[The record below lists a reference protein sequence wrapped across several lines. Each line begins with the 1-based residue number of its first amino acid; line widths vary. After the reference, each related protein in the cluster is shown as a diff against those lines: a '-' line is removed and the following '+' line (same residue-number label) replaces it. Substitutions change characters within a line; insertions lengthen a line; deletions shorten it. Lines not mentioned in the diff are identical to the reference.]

1 MTDGI
6 DLTPKQAEL
15 LAYLNEQLRAQGR
28 TPTLRD
34 AALANGVSHAAIAQM
49 LKALEKKGYI
59 RREGKYSRVIRLNPV
74 ETVHESPAA
83 SRRIPIV
90 GTIAAGLPLYAQ
102 QAWDGLLVVDG
113 TVFKGEHLFG
123 LRILG
128 DSMKNA
134 GILDGDTV
142 ICEPRQFANN
152 GDIVA
157 ALINHEDATVKR
169 FYLRKNHIELQPD
182 NPDFRTIRY
191 GFDEV
196 LIQGRVIGLVR
207 GPGAFGV

>member
-15 LAYLNEQLRAQGR
+15 LAYLNEQYRVHGR

-34 AALANGVSHAAIAQM
+34 AALANGVTHAAIAQM

-59 RREGKYSRVIRLNPV
+59 RRDGKYSRVIRLNPV
-74 ETVHESPAA
+74 ENFYELSESLK
-83 SRRIPIV
+83 RIPIV

-102 QAWDGLLVVDG
+102 QVWDGSLMVDG

-142 ICEPRQFANN
+142 ICEPRQFAGN
-152 GDIVA
+152 GEIVA
-157 ALINHEDATVKR
+157 ALINHEEATVKR
-169 FYLRKNHIELQPD
+169 FYLRKSHIELQPD
-182 NPDFRTIRY
+182 NPDFKPVRY
-191 GFDEV
+191 GFEEV
-196 LIQGRVIGLVR
+196 LIQGKVIGLIR
-207 GPGAFGV
+207 GPGSFGA

>member
-1 MTDGI
+1 
-6 DLTPKQAEL
+6 
-15 LAYLNEQLRAQGR
+15 
-28 TPTLRD
+28 
-34 AALANGVSHAAIAQM
+34 
-49 LKALEKKGYI
+49 
-59 RREGKYSRVIRLNPV
+59 
-74 ETVHESPAA
+74 
-83 SRRIPIV
+83 
-90 GTIAAGLPLYAQ
+90 
-102 QAWDGLLVVDG
+102 VVDG

-123 LRILG
+123 LNILG

-142 ICEPRQFANN
+142 ICEPRQLANN

-182 NPDFRTIRY
+182 NPEFKTIRY

-207 GPGAFGV
+207 GPGAFGA